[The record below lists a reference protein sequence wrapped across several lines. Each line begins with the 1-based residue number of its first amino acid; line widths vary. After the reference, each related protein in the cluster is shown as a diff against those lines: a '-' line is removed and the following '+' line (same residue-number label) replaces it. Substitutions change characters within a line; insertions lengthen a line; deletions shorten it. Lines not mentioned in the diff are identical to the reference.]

1 MKSEDIKNKMM
12 TGLIKRRRKELN
24 ISQADMAEKLNLSRE
39 QYNKWENSIDFHITD
54 RLLEVCRIL
63 RMSHFTKQM
72 PEQKELEEWAIK
84 LYIKGYADG
93 LADYQDQYGSEYYLY
108 DYIEEKH
115 PDITAL
121 EISIIQNLIK
131 SGSNI
136 KVVNKED
143 HTSPEYSYLSTCPP
157 DDFEIELKVR
167 NEKNTHYLSF
177 KQFDTKIY
185 EYAQQCSRFS
195 EYTVKDLTAS
205 LRRYEK

>member
-1 MKSEDIKNKMM
+1 MKSEDIKNKLMP
-12 TGLIKRRRKELN
+12 GLIKLRRELN

-39 QYNKWENSIDFHITD
+39 QYNKWENSIDFRFTD

-115 PDITAL
+115 PDIAAL

-136 KVVNKED
+136 KVVNKEH
-143 HTSPEYSYLSTCPP
+143 HTSPEYIYTTIWKP
-157 DDFEIELKVR
+157 DDFEVELKVR
-167 NEKNTHYLSF
+167 NEKTTHYLSF
-177 KQFDTKIY
+177 KQLDTKIY
-185 EYAQQCSRFS
+185 EYTLQCSRFA
-195 EYTVKDLTAS
+195 EYTTKDLTAL
-205 LRRYEK
+205 LRKYNS